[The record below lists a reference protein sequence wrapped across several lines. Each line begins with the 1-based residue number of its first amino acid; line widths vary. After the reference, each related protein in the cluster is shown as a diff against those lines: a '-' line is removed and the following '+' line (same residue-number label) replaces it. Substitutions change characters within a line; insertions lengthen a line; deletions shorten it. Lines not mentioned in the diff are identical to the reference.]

1 MSPNSVSSSPALAQV
16 NAMLAG
22 DVAKNNVAYAVA
34 AKGAKINKEVAQATV
49 DLLKTAADV
58 ASGSNPG
65 RGLDLK
71 A

>member
-1 MSPNSVSSSPALAQV
+1 MSPNSVSSSPAMAQV

-58 ASGSNPG
+58 ASGSNSG